1 MSDAPKTAR
10 STGCAFPLVL
20 LATHL
25 AGSASLG
32 LFALGIQGLLGF
44 PLLAIFGWFFIIP
57 EAAALGVLWY
67 AYEPSDRRRF
77 VLGLITATLIG
88 AAIMATIGI
97 GEIGSELKWRLAN
110 GLAGATVAAT
120 AFVLAHYAKVAS
132 LRASEGEI
140 VSYFGFGVSRS
151 VYQRFV
157 AASPVFDICLV
168 EARLRPANVS
178 RTSHAP

>member
-1 MSDAPKTAR
+1 MSDASKTAQ

-44 PLLAIFGWFFIIP
+44 PILALFGWFFIIP
-57 EAAALGVLWY
+57 EATALGVLWY

-77 VLGLITATLIG
+77 FLGLITVATLIG

-97 GEIGSELKWRLAN
+97 GEIGSELKWRIAN
-110 GLAGATVAAT
+110 GLAGATAAAT
-120 AFVLAHYAKVAS
+120 AFLLTHYVKAAS
-132 LRASEGEI
+132 LRTTEGEI
-140 VSYFGFGVSRS
+140 V
-151 VYQRFV
+151 
-157 AASPVFDICLV
+157 
-168 EARLRPANVS
+168 
-178 RTSHAP
+178 